1 MSIVI
6 IDMHIALIPKL
17 LRFAATSI
25 NAFRIDESHGLSHA
39 MNVLHHSHN
48 ILQSE
53 LSKNPFLEQ
62 QRNIIYTSAILH
74 DICDKKYMTPK
85 HGIRRIKNF
94 LYTNTSLTYDEIE
107 TSSTIME
114 TMSYSTVKQY
124 GYPDLGEYQKSYH
137 IVREA
142 DLLAA
147 YDFDR
152 SIIYNMNNVDDR
164 FVESFD
170 NAFQLFGN
178 RVFMHGQHDLL
189 VTDYT
194 KSLSKK
200 LEQDAYRR
208 IQNLDSILSHDHHP
222 FFD

>member
-25 NAFRIDESHGLSHA
+25 NMFRIDESHGLSHA

-48 ILQSE
+48 ILESE
-53 LSKNPFLEQ
+53 LIKNPFLEE

-74 DICDKKYMTPK
+74 DICDKKYMIQK
-85 HGIRRIKNF
+85 DGIRRIKSF
-94 LYTNTSLTYDEIE
+94 LYNDTSLTYHEIE
-107 TSSTIME
+107 TCLTIME

-124 GYPDLGEYQKSYH
+124 GFPDLGEYQKSYH

-152 SIIYNMNNVDDR
+152 SIIYNMNNVDDC
-164 FVESFD
+164 FVESVK
-170 NAFQLFGN
+170 NAFELFRN
-178 RVFMHGQHDLL
+178 RVFMHEPHDLF

-194 KSLSKK
+194 KILSKK
-200 LEQDAYRR
+200 LEQDVYRR
-208 IQNLDSILSHDHHP
+208 IQNWNSILSHDHPP

>member
-6 IDMHIALIPKL
+6 IDMHITLIPNL
-17 LRFAATSI
+17 IRFAATSI
-25 NAFRIDESHGLSHA
+25 HAFRIDESHGLSHA

-53 LSKNPFLEQ
+53 LRQNPFLEE

-74 DICDKKYMTPK
+74 DICDKKYITQK
-85 HGIRRIKNF
+85 DGIRHIKNF

-124 GYPDLGEYQKSYH
+124 GFPDLGEYQMAYH

-152 SIIYNMNNVDDR
+152 SIIYNMNNVDDS
-164 FVESFD
+164 FVQSVD
-170 NAFQLFGN
+170 NAFQLFKN

-200 LEQDAYRR
+200 LEQDACRR
-208 IQNLDSILSHDHHP
+208 IQNWDSILCHTHP
-222 FFD
+222 PFYD